1 LRVHGRGNCSLVEV
15 ILTAVL
21 VALLLRVD
29 KVDLDEKDG
38 GIYQAKERNECLS
51 FVKLRIFDEIGIPC
65 DHCINL
71 QLRHAE
77 ERSKEV
83 RPESRLAD
91 TLSRLVNV
99 VLSYLKHVL
108 DQTASSLDESCEIN
122 ERDDSI

>member
-1 LRVHGRGNCSLVEV
+1 MTATTTAIATTAAQGHKSLICGEQGVLRVHGRGNCSLVEV

-91 TLSRLVNV
+91 TLS
-99 VLSYLKHVL
+99 
-108 DQTASSLDESCEIN
+108 
-122 ERDDSI
+122 